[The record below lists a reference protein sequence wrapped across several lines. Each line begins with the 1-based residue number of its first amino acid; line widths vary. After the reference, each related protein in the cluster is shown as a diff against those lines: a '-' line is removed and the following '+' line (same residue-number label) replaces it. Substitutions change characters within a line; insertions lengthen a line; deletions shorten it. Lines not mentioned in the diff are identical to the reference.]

1 MSLQVL
7 DSYEQLLAVVQ
18 RERIDKII
26 VALPERRGKL
36 PVEALLACRMQGVEV
51 EDGTSFYEH
60 LSGKVMLENIRPSWL
75 IFSAGFSGS
84 PLQRLFKRLLDVVLS
99 VLVTALSLLL
109 LPWIAL
115 AIKLESRGPVLF
127 SQERVGENGR
137 HFVLYKFR
145 SMQTDAEAATGPVFA
160 GANDPR
166 VTRVG
171 KILRATRLDELP
183 QLINVLRGEMSFVGP
198 RPERPFF
205 VEQYA
210 KDVPYYTQRLSVEP
224 GLTGWAQVN
233 YPYGATR
240 EDAIEK
246 LRLDLYYIKNMS
258 LLLDLLILLKTVKIA
273 LLGRGSR

>member
-1 MSLQVL
+1 VSLQVL
-7 DSYEQLLAVVQ
+7 DTYEQLLAVVQ

-75 IFSAGFSGS
+75 IFAAGFSGS
-84 PLQRLFKRLLDVVLS
+84 PLQRLFKRLLDLVLS
-99 VLVTALSLLL
+99 VLVTALSLPL

-205 VEQYA
+205 VQQYA
-210 KDVPYYTQRLSVEP
+210 KDIPYYTQRLSVEP

-240 EDAIEK
+240 EDAVEK